1 MVAKALAAGSTTR
14 ADRAARNGRAPGGTS
29 RSRDILDAAT
39 ELFAERGFAGVSIQE
54 IADSAHT
61 HKTTVLYHFGTKEAL
76 YTAVLDDTLERIAQV
91 MADFLS
97 RGLDSDHLRE
107 RVAYLIDQIQAYYA
121 ERPAHARLLERELL
135 EAQVPAAAYLD
146 HFVERIYQPAVEAIQ
161 EAAKR
166 GVIRPI
172 DPALFIHDVHI
183 LLVGYFCHRPL
194 LERLKPGDPFSI
206 EALIARRN
214 HLVDQMFSLFRL
226 GDER

>member
-1 MVAKALAAGSTTR
+1 MVAKPLTPGSTAEGAR
-14 ADRAARNGRAPGGTS
+14 SARNGRGPRREA
-29 RSRDILDAAT
+29 ILEAAT
-39 ELFAERGFAGVSIQE
+39 ELFAARGLAGVSIPE
-54 IADSAHT
+54 IAGAAHT

-76 YTAVLDDTLERIAQV
+76 YAAVLDEALERIALV

-97 RGLDSDHLRE
+97 GGFDSAHLRE
-107 RVAYLIDQIQAYYA
+107 RVAYLVDQIQAYYA

-135 EAQVPAAAYLD
+135 EAQVPAAYLD
-146 HFVERIYQPAVEAIQ
+146 HFVERIYQPAVAAIQ

-166 GVIRPI
+166 GIIRPI
-172 DPALFIHDVHI
+172 DPALFIHDMHI

-214 HLVDQMFSLFRL
+214 HLVDQMFSLFRFT
-226 GDER
+226 DER